1 MSSQD
6 QSLVRFTA
14 VDYTI
19 FCLML
24 AVSILIGVCSAFRDR
39 HKPSTQ
45 EFLLGGRNMSPLP
58 VAFSLLGGVISAI
71 SILGIP
77 TEVYFFGTQVT
88 MVLVGVIPGTIV
100 LSQVLLP
107 IFYNA
112 KIVSLNE
119 YLELRYK
126 SYWLRRAVTT
136 CHLLVAAI
144 YMGMCLYAPS
154 LALSTVTSLSTTS
167 SMIIMGTI
175 CTVYITI
182 GGVKA
187 VVYTD
192 VMQTFVMFGGVLLV
206 VILSCHDLGGIGN
219 VWDIAKQG
227 SRLEF
232 FNWDTNIF
240 ERHTFW
246 STTVFGFFLGVVLIG
261 INQSTFQRLASVS
274 SLKVSQRLCAFFLV
288 GLFVLWNAFILSG
301 LVAYASY
308 RHCDPLASGKIM
320 KADQIVPFL
329 VTDRLNNVT
338 GMAGLFVAAV
348 YSAVLSS
355 ISSTGNSMACVI
367 WEDFMKDRPY
377 FSGMS
382 DRSATNVIKLL
393 SLGTG
398 LIAVCVALLVGK
410 LGNIFM
416 VINSLS
422 SALMGPLGGIYI
434 AAICIPFVNAKGV
447 TVGFLVSM
455 TYSVCVCVGKFVRGG
470 GSPPF
475 LPLSTEGCAGG
486 DLPSFVNASVA
497 TFLSNATLTG
507 DGGDLLAD
515 AQLPADVAGNTI
527 SHGAASSRTVYDVS
541 YCYNG
546 IIGVILTMVVGSL
559 ISLCTGPV
567 SPLDLDER
575 LVSPTCMRLYQWL
588 WQSITGRPS
597 HRIRDDAGPE
607 EAALKMLSGQDSS
620 QHNTSS

>member
-274 SLKVSQRLCAFFLV
+274 SLKVSQ
-288 GLFVLWNAFILSG
+288 
-301 LVAYASY
+301 
-308 RHCDPLASGKIM
+308 
-320 KADQIVPFL
+320 
-329 VTDRLNNVT
+329 
-338 GMAGLFVAAV
+338 
-348 YSAVLSS
+348 SS